1 MGTVFS
7 IRKTLTISD
16 EDMVMTPKE
25 KEIVERINHPHFTV
39 KFLEEWIKRDDNVF
53 VNASAALQA
62 VEAKGFYAAVRQIA
76 KNEEKKEHAEGVD
89 H

>member
-7 IRKTLTISD
+7 IRKTLTISE

-39 KFLEEWIKRDDNVF
+39 KFLEE
-53 VNASAALQA
+53 
-62 VEAKGFYAAVRQIA
+62 
-76 KNEEKKEHAEGVD
+76 
-89 H
+89 